1 MQRYLNNNIV
11 HVHLQYFFK
20 NLHLLIFLRKIYVS
34 ASAKFMDL
42 SHRVTSA
49 ICLVLLMVI
58 AAQKTISTYTKNAS
72 IIFFFYLEYVLRVWS
87 FLKVYSFYIIII
99 LFLGKNQSR
108 SPIAICLRPSLCV
121 IRRTFAIL
129 TLENYLTNAYTFGV
143 CHIYRRNLSCKILGQ
158 IKKGEVFKN
167 LLLYPIF
174 MKPLPKLLNFMATV
188 SVVQTLW
195 WGQYYHRVKMY

>member
-58 AAQKTISTYTKNAS
+58 AEQKTISTYTKNAS

-87 FLKVYSFYIIII
+87 FLKVYSYYLIII

-129 TLENYLTNAYTFGV
+129 SFSWKLPGKCLHFWGVSYL
-143 CHIYRRNLSCKILGQ
+143 
-158 IKKGEVFKN
+158 
-167 LLLYPIF
+167 
-174 MKPLPKLLNFMATV
+174 
-188 SVVQTLW
+188 
-195 WGQYYHRVKMY
+195 

>member
-49 ICLVLLMVI
+49 ICLVLPMVI

-87 FLKVYSFYIIII
+87 FLKVYSYYLIII

-129 TLENYLTNAYTFGV
+129 TLENYLANAYTFGV
-143 CHIYRRNLSCKILGQ
+143 CHIYRRNLSCKIHGQ
-158 IKKGEVFKN
+158 IKKEKFSK
-167 LLLYPIF
+167 IF
-174 MKPLPKLLNFMATV
+174 FSTPHSWSPCQN
-188 SVVQTLW
+188 
-195 WGQYYHRVKMY
+195 Y